1 MEIIKSFFGHNLKT
15 KVLFILYFCF
25 IVLFVF
31 LLGWGISNRTH
42 MTELSGST
50 RIGKP
55 APDFSLNLFDGNQI
69 SFSTMVDQPMV
80 INFWASWCVPCI
92 EEASILQSVWDS
104 NRNESIQFIGINIQ
118 DSSKSAKAFIASN
131 GIDYMNGFDADGII
145 TIEYGVIGMP
155 TTFFVNREGIVEAK
169 WVGSIPD
176 FVLDSWVEDLIN
188 GVKIDIDEFRGQN
201 RNNIFL
207 IGN

>member
-15 KVLFILYFCF
+15 KMLFILYFCF

-69 SFSTMVDQPMV
+69 SF
-80 INFWASWCVPCI
+80 
-92 EEASILQSVWDS
+92 
-104 NRNESIQFIGINIQ
+104 
-118 DSSKSAKAFIASN
+118 
-131 GIDYMNGFDADGII
+131 
-145 TIEYGVIGMP
+145 
-155 TTFFVNREGIVEAK
+155 
-169 WVGSIPD
+169 
-176 FVLDSWVEDLIN
+176 
-188 GVKIDIDEFRGQN
+188 
-201 RNNIFL
+201 
-207 IGN
+207 

>member
-1 MEIIKSFFGHNLKT
+1 MLAIKNFLGHNSK
-15 KVLFILYFCF
+15 KKILFILYFCS
-25 IVLFVF
+25 ITLFVF
-31 LLGWGISNRTH
+31 LLGWGISNRTY

-50 RIGKP
+50 RVGKP
-55 APDFSLNLFDGNQI
+55 APDFALNLFDGNQI
-69 SFSTMVDQPMV
+69 YFSSITDKPMV
-80 INFWASWCVPCI
+80 INFWASWCGPCI

-104 NRNESIQFIGINIQ
+104 NRNESVEFIGINIQ

-131 GIDYMNGFDADGII
+131 GIDYMNGFDDDGII

-176 FVLDSWVEDLIN
+176 FVLNSWVEDLIN
-188 GVKIDIDEFRGQN
+188 GTKIDLDEFRSQN

>member
-1 MEIIKSFFGHNLKT
+1 M
-15 KVLFILYFCF
+15 
-25 IVLFVF
+25 FVF

-50 RIGKP
+50 RVGKP
-55 APDFSLNLFDGNQI
+55 APDFSLNLFDENQI
-69 SFSTMVDQPMV
+69 FSSSIADKPMV

-92 EEASILQSVWDS
+92 EEARTLQSAWDS
-104 NRNESIQFIGINIQ
+104 YRDEGVIFIGINIQ
-118 DSSKSAKAFIASN
+118 DSPKTAGAFISAN
-131 GIDYMNGFDADGII
+131 GIDYPNGFDDDGII

-155 TTFFVNREGIVEAK
+155 TTFFVNYEGIVESK

-176 FVLDSWVEDLIN
+176 FVLDSWVKDLVDGTKIN
-188 GVKIDIDEFRGQN
+188 PDEFHGQN